1 MSRELYVKKRIYL
14 SSVLSQRFL
23 LREQEKFDV

>member
-1 MSRELYVKKRIYL
+1 MSRELHVKKRIYL
-14 SSVLSQRFL
+14 SFVLSHRFV